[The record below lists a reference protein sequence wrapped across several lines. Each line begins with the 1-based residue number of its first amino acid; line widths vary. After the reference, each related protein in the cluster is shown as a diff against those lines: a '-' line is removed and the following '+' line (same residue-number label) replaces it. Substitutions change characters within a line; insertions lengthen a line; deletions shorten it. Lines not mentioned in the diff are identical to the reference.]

1 MTEQPVLHPLFRDGP
16 PPEAKLW
23 RYLSFAK
30 FASVLDSGL
39 LHFTRVDRFD
49 DHFEGAWPLANGLLG
64 AHIRNMKRERY
75 EARALGWHVVRID
88 PNGTETTV
96 EVWPEEK
103 AKHRAAV
110 LDQRAAESFEAE
122 QKLPRKGRD
131 E

>member
-1 MTEQPVLHPLFRDGP
+1 M
-16 PPEAKLW
+16 PEVHSPGFYFCML
-23 RYLSFAK
+23 RGLENGG
-30 FASVLDSGL
+30 SG
-39 LHFTRVDRFD
+39 V
-49 DHFEGAWPLANGLLG
+49 
-64 AHIRNMKRERY
+64 HIRIMKRERY

-88 PNGTETTV
+88 PNGTESTV

>member
-1 MTEQPVLHPLFRDGP
+1 MEPAYASRFRVGGQYCSITRISHSYRRTASRTLTKQP
-16 PPEAKLW
+16 
-23 RYLSFAK
+23 
-30 FASVLDSGL
+30 SGL
-39 LHFTRVDRFD
+39 
-49 DHFEGAWPLANGLLG
+49 ENGWLG

-88 PNGTETTV
+88 PNGTESTV

-110 LDQRAAESFEAE
+110 LDQRAAESSEAE

>member
-1 MTEQPVLHPLFRDGP
+1 MTSCALASSFCFEPDAWLPVVRQF
-16 PPEAKLW
+16 
-23 RYLSFAK
+23 
-30 FASVLDSGL
+30 GL
-39 LHFTRVDRFD
+39 ENGRV
-49 DHFEGAWPLANGLLG
+49 G

-88 PNGTETTV
+88 RNGIESTV

-122 QKLPRKGRD
+122 RKLPRKGRD
-131 E
+131 D

>member
-1 MTEQPVLHPLFRDGP
+1 LWQP
-16 PPEAKLW
+16 
-23 RYLSFAK
+23 Y
-30 FASVLDSGL
+30 GL
-39 LHFTRVDRFD
+39 ENAR
-49 DHFEGAWPLANGLLG
+49 LG

-88 PNGTETTV
+88 PNGTESTV

-122 QKLPRKGRD
+122 QKLPLKGRD